1 MEGQLKTKSESEF
14 QEERSENLDD
24 RLNRM
29 MLQED
34 LPLFLQEFEEV
45 WQDARLKKF
54 GQSNTNEKED
64 EDVERRNEPTGI
76 LKKEVKRLKKCE
88 FKINQ
93 LALKDL
99 GRRIINRIKD
109 QMKEDIMEHLVTEQV
124 ETLFLN
130 EKKISDSM

>member
-1 MEGQLKTKSESEF
+1 MEGQLKTKTESEF

-34 LPLFLQEFEEV
+34 LPLFLQEFEEE
-45 WQDARLKKF
+45 WQDARLKF
-54 GQSNTNEKED
+54 GQSNKNEK
-64 EDVERRNEPTGI
+64 ERRNESTER

-88 FKINQ
+88 FKIDKF
-93 LALKDL
+93 ALKDL

-109 QMKEDIMEHLVTEQV
+109 QIKENIMEHLLTEQV
-124 ETLFLN
+124 ETWFLN
-130 EKKISDSM
+130 EKKILDSMQTDKE

>member
-1 MEGQLKTKSESEF
+1 MEGQLKTKTESEF

-34 LPLFLQEFEEV
+34 LPLFLQEFEEE
-45 WQDARLKKF
+45 WQDARLKF
-54 GQSNTNEKED
+54 GQSNKNEK
-64 EDVERRNEPTGI
+64 ERRNESTEK

-88 FKINQ
+88 FKIDKF
-93 LALKDL
+93 ALKDL

-109 QMKEDIMEHLVTEQV
+109 QIKENIMEHLLTEQV
-124 ETLFLN
+124 ETWFLN
-130 EKKISDSM
+130 EKKILDSMQTDKE

>member
-54 GQSNTNEKED
+54 GQSNTNE
-64 EDVERRNEPTGI
+64 NGI

-124 ETLFLN
+124 ETWFLN